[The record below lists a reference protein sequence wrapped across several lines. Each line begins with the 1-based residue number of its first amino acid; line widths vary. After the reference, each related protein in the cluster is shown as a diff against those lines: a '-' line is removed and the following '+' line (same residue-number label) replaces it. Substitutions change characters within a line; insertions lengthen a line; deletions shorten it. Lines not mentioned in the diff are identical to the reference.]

1 MHDLGVAGQLDA
13 GVQRQVVGGD
23 DDLAHA
29 VGEQVGDHVGHRVGA
44 LDGLAAGH
52 RGVRVDQQLEGNV
65 DVGGRAVADRQAA
78 GVGVGAVAHVLEDVV
93 GVGERRH
100 ADPLCTFGAHVGA
113 HHDVAVHPHGHGVAA
128 DAGRHDAAVRRHG
141 GAVVRAA
148 GAEPGGAGRGG
159 QLGAGVDLVEALE
172 PVFGGLDAGL
182 AAQALEQRADDDVG
196 FELAVVGQELFFF
209 LVELADDARRVG
221 AAVEHLLGEHLEE
234 GALFFDHEDLFE
246 AFGEL
251 AHDGRFHREQHAHL
265 EHADAVAAQRVGVEA
280 HLEEGLHEVVVG
292 LARRHDAEPGIRVL
306 EDDVVE
312 IVLAGVA
319 LGDFEAAGV
328 ERLLHL
334 EGLDAHVHAEVHVRR
349 ELLAVEHEV
358 GGDEVEA
365 RGVDAGGAGAVGHV
379 GDDLH
384 ADPQAGQARH
394 VVAVQAQVEDFLD
407 VGRVERGHA
416 DVEQHGLGLAGE
428 GGALAARVVA
438 DDGEHAAVLADA
450 GVVGVLEGVAG
461 AVDARG
467 LAVPHAGDAVEL
479 LLADGVHHLGAPH
492 GGGGEVFVEAV
503 NELDVV
509 FDEQL
514 LLLDQRGVEHAH
526 RGATVAGD
534 EHAGLEAAARVGA
547 HLVEGQPNQ
556 RVDAAEVDFSRLF
569 VEHGGEVL
577 L

>member
-1 MHDLGVAGQLDA
+1 M
-13 GVQRQVVGGD
+13 
-23 DDLAHA
+23 
-29 VGEQVGDHVGHRVGA
+29 
-44 LDGLAAGH
+44 
-52 RGVRVDQQLEGNV
+52 
-65 DVGGRAVADRQAA
+65 
-78 GVGVGAVAHVLEDVV
+78 
-93 GVGERRH
+93 
-100 ADPLCTFGAHVGA
+100 
-113 HHDVAVHPHGHGVAA
+113 
-128 DAGRHDAAVRRHG
+128 
-141 GAVVRAA
+141 RAA
-148 GAEPGGAGRGG
+148 GAEPGGTAGGR

-172 PVFGGLDAGL
+172 PVLGGLDAGL
-182 AAQALEQRADDDVG
+182 AAEALEQRADDDVG
-196 FELAVVGQELFFF
+196 LELAVVGQEFLLF

-221 AAVEHLLGEHLEE
+221 AAVQHLLGEHLEE
-234 GALFFDHEDLFE
+234 GALLFDHEDLFE

-292 LARRHDAEPGIRVL
+292 LAGGDDAQPRVGVGD
-306 EDDVVE
+306 DDVVE
-312 IVLAGVA
+312 LVLAGVA

-349 ELLAVEHEV
+349 ELLAVEHQV

-365 RGVDAGGAGAVGHV
+365 GRVDAGGAGAVGHV

-384 ADPQAGQARH
+384 ADPQAAEARH
-394 VVAVQAQVEDFLD
+394 VVAVQAVVEDFLD
-407 VGRVERGHA
+407 VARVERRDAH
-416 DVEQHGLGLAGE
+416 VEQHGLGLAAQ

-438 DDGEHAAVLADA
+438 DDGEDAAVLADA

-461 AVDARG
+461 AVHARG

-492 GGGGEVFVEAV
+492 GGGGEVLVEAV
-503 NELDVV
+503 DELDVV

-514 LLLDQRGVEHAH
+514 LLLDQRRVEHAH
-526 RGATVAGD
+526 RRAAVAGD

-547 HLVEGQPNQ
+547 HLVEGQPDQ
-556 RVDAAEVDFSRLF
+556 CVDATEVDFAGLF
-569 VEHGGEVL
+569 CEGAAEIL
-577 L
+577 LG